1 MFILTTKCS
10 IILLTHG
17 GWGKALIKSVEM
29 IVGKTEKVYDVSLDS
44 GLSLQTYI
52 QKVRSSVDTIT
63 ENDLVL
69 TDIPG
74 GTTSNV
80 ALRLSQEF
88 PWHIISGVNAL
99 MLIEATMHQE
109 APLTNEI
116 LNTILEA
123 GKNSQSILALPNME
137 QDN

>member
-1 MFILTTKCS
+1 MATKNS

-29 IVGKTEKVYDVSLDS
+29 IVGKTENVYDVSLDA
-44 GLSLQTYI
+44 GLNLQTYI
-52 QKVRSSVDTIT
+52 QKVRSSVNTIT

-99 MLIEATMHQE
+99 MLIESTMHQE
-109 APLTNEI
+109 SPLTNEI

-123 GKNSQSILALPNME
+123 GKNSQSLLALPNMK